1 MSRSTL
7 VVGLGPTRPAVTI
20 GLADSAKQ
28 LTAMALHLSEPS
40 SVTDPAGG
48 QTPNTAQWV
57 IEVYVQYQEGE
68 YLLGIVTST
77 SVAAGSR
84 AARTLALA
92 YCPGAKTWRVV
103 VFGPVGA
110 TCAVRLSSDECC
122 NGGFVGLVPANDG
135 QVQTL
140 RVSPF
145 ATLVQQGVLAPGPA
159 TLFRM
164 RIFVDPGVGPVF
176 IGPVDKATAVV
187 NGDLFADLPVQFIA
201 GGVGTVGNYER
212 VWEKGL
218 VFTRGIRWACS
229 STPGLVTLAAAASV
243 GGETS

>member
-103 VFGPVGA
+103 VFGPIGA

-122 NGGFVGLVPANDG
+122 NGGFVGLAPANDG

-140 RVSPF
+140 SEC
-145 ATLVQQGVLAPGPA
+145 ASLST
-159 TLFRM
+159 
-164 RIFVDPGVGPVF
+164 
-176 IGPVDKATAVV
+176 
-187 NGDLFADLPVQFIA
+187 
-201 GGVGTVGNYER
+201 R
-212 VWEKGL
+212 VWDPFLLGPLTKQRL
-218 VFTRGIRWACS
+218 SSMAICS
-229 STPGLVTLAAAASV
+229 LTCLSNSSREVWEP
-243 GGETS
+243 